1 MLLEEGSV
9 SFLALLITL
18 TNVLAFL
25 LIVFLILGKSKAN
38 RGNILLGLI
47 ILQYTLWVFP
57 DFLHLLG
64 LLDNFPHLVRIYV
77 FGSLLLGPMTYFYV
91 RTCTEEDFK
100 VTPKMAWHF
109 IPAGIDFIYQLPF
122 YTLNGAD
129 KLEYFYNFFL
139 GGSFQQPPWL
149 TLGKVLQMLIYVFI
163 SARIVQK
170 YRNYLKNTAS
180 AMDTTFHR
188 WLFFFCIA
196 LTIPL
201 NAALIYNFF
210 SFSYSFHFMII
221 CLFLTILTAFSLLVI
236 KPSLFSPFPYQIKT
250 DEAKTA
256 QKKKYEKS
264 KLQATQKDKYLEK
277 INAYMTTYQSH
288 LEPELTLHQLAEK
301 VGIPVHYFSQV
312 INEKL
317 GMNFIDFINGY
328 RVNAVKE
335 KLTNKAFDHYSIIAI
350 AYQSGF
356 NAKSTF
362 YAVFKK
368 HAGMTPSAYRK
379 QAK

>member
-25 LIVFLILGKSKAN
+25 LLVFLTLGKSKEN
-38 RGNILLGLI
+38 RGNIFLGLI
-47 ILQYTLWVFP
+47 ILQYALWVFP

-64 LLDNFPHLVRIYV
+64 LLDDFPHAVRIYV
-77 FGSLLLGPMTYFYV
+77 FGSLLLGPITYFYV
-91 RTCTEEDFK
+91 RTCTEKDFRL
-100 VTPKMAWHF
+100 TPKMALHF
-109 IPAGIDFIYQLPF
+109 IPAGIDFFYQLPF

-129 KLEYFYNFFL
+129 KLEYFYNFFS

-149 TLGKVLQMLIYVFI
+149 TLGKVVQMLIYVFI

-170 YRNYLKNTAS
+170 YRQHLKDTAS
-180 AMDTTFHR
+180 STNDIFHR

-196 LTIPL
+196 LTTPL
-201 NAALIYNFF
+201 NAALVYNFF

-221 CLFLTILTAFSLLVI
+221 CIFLTILTAFSLLVI
-236 KPSLFSPFPYQIKT
+236 QPSLFSPFPYQIKT
-250 DEAKTA
+250 EEAKAA
-256 QKKKYEKS
+256 QKKKYETS
-264 KLQATQKDKYLEK
+264 KLQAPQKDKYLEK
-277 INAYMTTYQSH
+277 INAYMTTYQPH
-288 LEPELTLHQLAEK
+288 LEPELTLNQLAHK
-301 VGIPVHYFSQV
+301 VGIPSHYFSQV

-317 GMNFIDFINGY
+317 DMNFIDFINGY
-328 RVNAVKE
+328 RVNAAKE
-335 KLTNKAFDHYSIIAI
+335 KLMDKAFDHYSIIAI

-368 HAGMTPSAYRK
+368 HTEMTPSQYRK
-379 QAK
+379 Q